1 MTAGEDKPAAALA
14 ALEHF
19 YRTSLEEELARHQR
33 ESAGEAALRLFQR
46 TLADVPAY
54 AEFLRQAGFDAAQV
68 RSPGD
73 FGRLPVPTKETY
85 HRRHALSALC
95 RGGDLSGSDMLAV
108 SSGSTGEPAVW

>member
-54 AEFLRQAGFDAAQV
+54 AEFLRQAGFDASQV
-68 RSPGD
+68 RSASSSMP
-73 FGRLPVPTKETY
+73 PPC
-85 HRRHALSALC
+85 SA
-95 RGGDLSGSDMLAV
+95 RPSTM
-108 SSGSTGEPAVW
+108 SS